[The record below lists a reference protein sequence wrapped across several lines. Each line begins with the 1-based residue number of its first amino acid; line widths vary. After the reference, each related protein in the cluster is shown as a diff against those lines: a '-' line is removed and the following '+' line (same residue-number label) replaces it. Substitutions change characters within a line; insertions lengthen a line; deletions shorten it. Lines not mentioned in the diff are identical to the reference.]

1 MNKCKII
8 FSDIDGT
15 LLNSEHKITEN
26 TKKKIKEFEV
36 SGIPFILVS
45 ARMPAGIYPLQK
57 DLDIKSPIVCYS
69 GGLVIDKNGN
79 EIESRGIE
87 CSKAIEVKSY
97 IDGAFNEICASLYS
111 YNQWIVDDIENE
123 WIFQEV
129 KITNA
134 KPICGNIKSILNNK
148 EVHKI
153 LCMGNPEAI
162 SELGG
167 KLKKKY
173 PELSV
178 YKSKDTY
185 LEIMDGSASKS
196 NAIKVLCKSM
206 NIEIED
212 SISFGDNYND
222 IDMLKVTGKGYAMG
236 NALDDVKREA
246 DYITLDNDK
255 DGIAEVLKNYC
266 FND

>member
-69 GGLVIDKNGN
+69 GGLVIDKNG
-79 EIESRGIE
+79 
-87 CSKAIEVKSY
+87 
-97 IDGAFNEICASLYS
+97 NEICASLYS

-236 NALDDVKREA
+236 NAPDDVKREA